1 VKSCWGELFALG
13 LAQCSKTLALADI
26 FSSIVQNL
34 QNSVAEDSYSAHK
47 VTEIADHISKLH
59 VFVNTMHKLN
69 VSDKEYAYLKL
80 ISLLN
85 PGTNN
90 AHIKLGRRIFSHFFT
105 FRDAKI
111 KI

>member
-13 LAQCSKTLALADI
+13 LAQCSKSLALADI

-34 QNSVAEDSYSAHK
+34 QNSVVQDSYSAHK

-90 AHIKLGRRIFSHFFT
+90 RCLQFKYGLCLIFTKFEVH
-105 FRDAKI
+105 R
-111 KI
+111 